1 MLPLHARPPL
11 FGPTTQEVVTS
22 TAAAT
27 PVCAGDAAVVF
38 VVNPMRGPKAPE
50 PRVQGASGPLGA
62 SSGLGS
68 FADAVA
74 TVKTLA
80 QNLPQPAPWR
90 NMADPDGWHKPRTAE
105 QARAKMT
112 HNVSKFGIN
121 YGYIVCACALA
132 SLCLSPL
139 VAFVVASAAA
149 ASAWIMYDTRNVG
162 VTMLRGVTR
171 VQRQGAAAA
180 LCIAAVLFSGAAS
193 VACTGALAGTIACA
207 AHGACYEPPVDFGG

>member
-1 MLPLHARPPL
+1 
-11 FGPTTQEVVTS
+11 
-22 TAAAT
+22 
-27 PVCAGDAAVVF
+27 
-38 VVNPMRGPKAPE
+38 
-50 PRVQGASGPLGA
+50 
-62 SSGLGS
+62 
-68 FADAVA
+68 
-74 TVKTLA
+74 
-80 QNLPQPAPWR
+80 
-90 NMADPDGWHKPRTAE
+90 MADPDGWHKPRTAE

>member
-11 FGPTTQEVVTS
+11 FGPNKQEAATTA

-27 PVCAGDAAVVF
+27 PACAGDTAVVF
-38 VVNPMRGPKAPE
+38 VVNPMPAKQTAP
-50 PRVQGASGPLGA
+50 SGLGA

-90 NMADPDGWHKPRTAE
+90 NMADSDGWHKPRTAE

-193 VACTGALAGTIACA
+193 VACTGALVGTIACA